1 MASLSSGY
9 ARSWVG
15 HALRCVVLLGVALL
29 AGCKAELFSRL
40 SEADANSVL
49 EALYSEGVS
58 AEKSTRDREFWSVEV
73 AEGDMQRALRIT
85 KERAVPHERFATMGE
100 LFKKE
105 GLVSSPS
112 EERLRYIF
120 AVSQEL
126 SNTLTQIDGVITARV
141 HPVIPANDPLADRVK
156 PASASVFIKH
166 HGQADVQQMAP
177 AIRNLVARSIEGLS
191 PDNVSLT
198 FFAAAPSRTTPA
210 PTSSPLVV
218 FWQQWSIEIAIGM
231 LVLLAGVVAYLWR
244 YKRQPS
250 ADIEI
255 AHVRPWR
262 ALWTKSAAQREAGRS
277 VHDEVVPR
285 SRTL

>member
-1 MASLSSGY
+1 MAELSPSY
-9 ARSWVG
+9 PRSWLGPLV
-15 HALRCVVLLGVALL
+15 RWFVLLCLASL

-40 SEADANSVL
+40 SETDANAVL
-49 EALYSEGVS
+49 DALYSEGVS
-58 AEKSTRDREFWSVEV
+58 AEKLTRDREFWSVEV
-73 AEGDMQRALRIT
+73 SDGDLQRALRIT
-85 KERAVPHERFATMGE
+85 KERAVPQERFATMGE

-177 AIRNLVARSIEGLS
+177 AIRNLVSRSIEGLS
-191 PDNVSLT
+191 PENVSLT
-198 FFAAAPSRTTPA
+198 FFAAAPGRIIPPPA
-210 PTSSPLVV
+210 NSPLLI
-218 FWQQWSIEIAIGM
+218 FWQEWGIGIAVGM
-231 LVLLAGVVAYLWR
+231 LVLLAGVVAYFWR
-244 YKRQPS
+244 SKHQAS
-250 ADIEI
+250 TEVEI
-255 AHVRPWR
+255 ARVRPWR
-262 ALWTKSAAQREAGRS
+262 ALWTKSGSQREADRS
-277 VHDEVVPR
+277 VQDEVVTR